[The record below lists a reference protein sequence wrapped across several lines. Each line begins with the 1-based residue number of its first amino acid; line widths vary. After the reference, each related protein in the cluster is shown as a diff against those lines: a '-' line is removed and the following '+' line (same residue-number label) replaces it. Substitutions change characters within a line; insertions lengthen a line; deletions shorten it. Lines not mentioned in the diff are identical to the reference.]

1 MNNADSLILKT
12 TEGFF
17 QNALENNQIIKFQEN
32 LKFLLWNLERT
43 PSYYDLLNS
52 PFVEIKDKYES
63 LEDTFK
69 DVLIPEVL
77 LFAKILIEKN
87 IFNHLKEVKE
97 TFDQLVDQEQNIL
110 DGFIYTPFELSETQI
125 SKIQAAFENKFNAKC
140 NFKIV
145 IDKDLIAGIR
155 VLINETI
162 FEYSVESKL
171 DNIKENLNQYYDN
184 YFKNNKEGK

>member
-1 MNNADSLILKT
+1 MIVWMFPIKSGRFNWNQT
-12 TEGFF
+12 W
-17 QNALENNQIIKFQEN
+17 QIIA
-32 LKFLLWNLERT
+32 RA
-43 PSYYDLLNS
+43 
-52 PFVEIKDKYES
+52 VIKIRYH
-63 LEDTFK
+63 
-69 DVLIPEVL
+69 

>member
-1 MNNADSLILKT
+1 MNNTDSLILKT

-32 LKFLLWNLERT
+32 LKFLLWNLEKN

-63 LEDTFK
+63 LDDTFK

-87 IFNHLKEVKE
+87 IFNHLREVKE
-97 TFDQLVDQEQNIL
+97 TFDRLVHQEQNIL
-110 DGFIYTPFELSETQI
+110 DGFIYTPFELSQDQVN
-125 SKIQAAFENKFNAKC
+125 KIQSAFEKKFNTKC

-171 DNIKENLNQYYDN
+171 DDIKENLNQYYDN
-184 YFKNNKEGK
+184 YFKSNKEAK

>member
-32 LKFLLWNLERT
+32 LKFLLWNLERN

-125 SKIQAAFENKFNAKC
+125 SKIQAAFEKKFNARC

-184 YFKNNKEGK
+184 YFKSNKEDK